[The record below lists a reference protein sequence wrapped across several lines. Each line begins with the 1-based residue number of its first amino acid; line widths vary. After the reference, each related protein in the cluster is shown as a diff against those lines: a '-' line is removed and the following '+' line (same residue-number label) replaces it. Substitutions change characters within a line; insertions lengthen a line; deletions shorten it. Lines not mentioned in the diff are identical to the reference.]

1 MVEYKEEWI
10 IMHNCTHVEFVLI
23 ISEERMKE
31 NFFGF
36 GEMSE
41 MDARNMSPVSLAF
54 VGDGVYTLY
63 IRTMVAKSSTAK
75 ANALHKSANAYVKAE
90 AQAKAMQ
97 SIEGRITEE
106 EEYIFKRGRNAKT
119 TNSAKNASMI
129 EYKLATGFETL
140 LGYLYLTGKN
150 DRLVE
155 ILQMIGE

>member
-1 MVEYKEEWI
+1 
-10 IMHNCTHVEFVLI
+10 
-23 ISEERMKE
+23 MKE

-36 GEMSE
+36 SEMSE
-41 MDARNMSPVSLAF
+41 IDARNMSPVSLAF

-75 ANALHKSANAYVKAE
+75 AGALHKTASSYVKAE
-90 AQAKAMQ
+90 SQAKAMLAL
-97 SIEGRITEE
+97 EGRITDV

-129 EYKLATGFETL
+129 EYKIATGFEAL

-150 DRLVE
+150 DRLCE
-155 ILQMIGE
+155 ILHMIGE

>member
-1 MVEYKEEWI
+1 
-10 IMHNCTHVEFVLI
+10 
-23 ISEERMKE
+23 MKE

-36 GEMSE
+36 SEMSE
-41 MDARNMSPVSLAF
+41 IDARNMSPVSLAF

-75 ANALHKSANAYVKAE
+75 AGVLHKTASSYVKAE
-90 AQAKAMQ
+90 SQAKAMLAL
-97 SIEGRITEE
+97 EGRITDV

-129 EYKLATGFETL
+129 EYKIATGFEAL

-150 DRLVE
+150 DRLCE
-155 ILQMIGE
+155 ILHMIGE